1 MPLVQISIYL
11 SWSRTL
17 HSIWRESRLQPSSP
31 SWTLAVLK
39 KPGYDEPKTL
49 LVANKLWEPS
59 PREPQQ
65 CRKEALHSWEAQKLI
80 SAQVTFWER
89 REKRA
94 SGSFREMRVL
104 RDFAEGLLLNKQ
116 FTAHVNTW
124 CFLSSKLKEVSI
136 PQVGGERCYSS
147 TTSPQLFF

>member
-1 MPLVQISIYL
+1 MPLVQISIYW
-11 SWSRTL
+11 SWSTTL
-17 HSIWRESRLQPSSP
+17 HSIWREGRLQPGSP
-31 SWTLAVLK
+31 ARTLAVLQNLATTSQ
-39 KPGYDEPKTL
+39 KPCWLPTNSENLHPGNHSSAARKHFTPGKPRNSFLPKL
-49 LVANKLWEPS
+49 PS
-59 PREPQQ
+59 G
-65 CRKEALHSWEAQKLI
+65 S
-80 SAQVTFWER
+80 

-94 SGSFREMRVL
+94 SGSFLEMRVL